1 MEAALT
7 VFIALAGLIIGVVIA
22 ILSIIG
28 VFIGLLLADAWRVRE
43 SYEALE
49 EWKEREL

>member
-1 MEAALT
+1 METAVIAFV
-7 VFIALAGLIIGVVIA
+7 VFAGLLIGIIIA

-28 VFIGLLLADAWRVRE
+28 VFVGLLLADAWRVRE
-43 SYEALE
+43 SYEALR

>member
-1 MEAALT
+1 MT
-7 VFIALAGLIIGVVIA
+7 VFIVFAGLIIGVIIA

-43 SYEALE
+43 SYGALE

>member
-1 MEAALT
+1 MIAFV
-7 VFIALAGLIIGVVIA
+7 VFAGLLIGVVIA
-22 ILSIIG
+22 LLSITG

>member
-1 MEAALT
+1 MEAELT
-7 VFIALAGLIIGVVIA
+7 AIIVFAGLLIGIIIA

-28 VFIGLLLADAWRVRE
+28 VFVGLLLADAWRVRE
-43 SYEALE
+43 SYGALE